1 MDINWHDMTSC
12 MSVFLYSMLQ
22 KYNMLL
28 WWYDTVNSQYSSKSV
43 YSCIYCKHIYC
54 VYLVYNAVQC
64 TVEYSKQ
71 MVRESSSKVLLC
83 RGSGHNW
90 GWQRLLCCTLYSLYI
105 TVYTIIFIFELS
117 VPGWQFWT
125 FSQGKRVQLISFSCV
140 NLMFDYLWKVWKR
153 GHQMQ
158 PEPGD
163 GLRGQ

>member
-1 MDINWHDMTSC
+1 MTSC
-12 MSVFLYSMLQ
+12 MSVFNVM
-22 KYNMLL
+22 M
-28 WWYDTVNSQYSSKSV
+28 TVSIVARVFIHVFIVS
-43 YSCIYCKHIYC
+43 IYC

-117 VPGWQFWT
+117 LPVWQF
-125 FSQGKRVQLISFSCV
+125 
-140 NLMFDYLWKVWKR
+140 
-153 GHQMQ
+153 
-158 PEPGD
+158 
-163 GLRGQ
+163 